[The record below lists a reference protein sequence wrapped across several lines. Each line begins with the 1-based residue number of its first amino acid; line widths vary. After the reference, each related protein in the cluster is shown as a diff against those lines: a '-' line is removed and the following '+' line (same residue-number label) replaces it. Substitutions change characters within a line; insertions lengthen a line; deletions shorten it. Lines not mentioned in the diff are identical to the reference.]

1 MKKNFFLVFV
11 TAGALLCSISCSKQ
25 DLTEET
31 QLTEGPETTMA
42 TASTSSRVFFEG
54 VNGHPMNQAPYTYTS
69 PEAQINLI
77 KSLGMNVYRID
88 LPVNSKGEVN
98 VPHRLDRLKKA
109 ADAAGV
115 TLLPMIATPNLENF
129 KYDEG
134 YYYRKGHA
142 LGSKFAKLYG
152 EYFTYYNIGNELDNK
167 CILSSSKAG
176 DKAAHYDI
184 KKFRRIAACLR
195 GMNDGI
201 KIYDKT
207 AKTMINAS
215 WMHYRYLSMIE
226 DLGIR
231 FDIVAYHWYDE
242 MEQLAKQSYNIDD
255 FTKFLSSKFK
265 KPIWFTEIGVRDN
278 TGTGSRS
285 VQYQTS
291 FFNSFI
297 TKCRNNPQVQA
308 VIIYELFNEPHLSY
322 VQEQHYGIY
331 KWLSLYT
338 SYAPKPFAAE
348 RLKSLAQ

>member
-1 MKKNFFLVFV
+1 MKRNKLFIFA
-11 TAGALLCSISCSKQ
+11 TTGALLLSAACSKQ
-25 DLTEET
+25 DVQEDET
-31 QLTEGPETTMA
+31 LASPPTSMA
-42 TASTSSRVFFEG
+42 AVTKASSNFFVG

-69 PEAQINLI
+69 PEEQINLI
-77 KSLGMNVYRID
+77 KNLGMNVYRID
-88 LPVNSKGEVN
+88 LPLNSNGEVN
-98 VPHRLDRLKKA
+98 VPPRLERLKKA

-115 TLLPMIATPNLENF
+115 TLLPMIAAPNLENF

-142 LGSKFAKLYG
+142 IGSKFAKNYG
-152 EYFTYYNIGNELDNK
+152 NLFTYYNIGNELDNK

-176 DKAAHYDI
+176 DKSEHYDM

-201 KIYDKT
+201 KVYDKT

-242 MEQLAKQSYNIDD
+242 MEKIAKDSYNIDD

-265 KPIWFTEIGVRDN
+265 KPIWFTEMGVRDN

-285 VQYQTS
+285 EQYQTS

-308 VIIYELFNEPHLSY
+308 IIIYELFNEPHLSY

-331 KWLSLYT
+331 KWVTNYT
-338 SYAPKPFAAE
+338 KYAPKSFTTAA
-348 RLKSLAQ
+348 LKSLAK